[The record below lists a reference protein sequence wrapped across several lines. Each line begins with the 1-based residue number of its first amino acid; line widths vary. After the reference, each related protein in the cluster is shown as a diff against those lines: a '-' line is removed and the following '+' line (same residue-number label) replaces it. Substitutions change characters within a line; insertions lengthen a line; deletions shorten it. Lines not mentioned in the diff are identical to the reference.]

1 MNTELQDALQA
12 LGLANDI
19 INRQRHALERLNRKL
34 DAKEKDLGDATRQ
47 LETKMADIDID

>member
-19 INRQRHALERLNRKL
+19 INRQRHALERLNGKL

-47 LETKMADIDID
+47 LETKMADIHID